1 MEFKRGEVYKALANL
16 YKPDPDWIYEPTNLF
31 EKDRIYRCRKDGTLY
46 SYGSF
51 HNEDISDENKG
62 YFELVGHFYIQ
73 KTEKELI
80 KEAMRQAFIDD
91 ISYKTNDFE
100 NFYKSYVEYLEK
112 LRTENGK
119 IDEDKIHYIDGQEGA
134 YWNNHMISKSLI

>member
-1 MEFKRGEVYKALANL
+1 MEFKRGEVYKALFTL
-16 YKPDPDWIYEPTNLF
+16 YKPDPDWIEAPTILF

-51 HNEDISDENKG
+51 HNEDISDENKER
-62 YFELVGHFYIQ
+62 FELVGHFYSQ

-91 ISYKTNDFE
+91 IFYKTNDFE
-100 NFYKSYVEYLEK
+100 NFYKSYEEYLEK
-112 LRTENGK
+112 LRTENDE